1 MIRGQD
7 FLEAALL
14 AFRMNKIRDF
24 YHILN
29 RLMNKSD
36 EQLDQIDSVV
46 SDMNKFSRL
55 ADHDF
60 TSV

>member
-1 MIRGQD
+1 LIRGQD